1 MLFQKK
7 IELNPTL
14 FVVARTPQTLRN
26 IARPIKKGRKLQC
39 QCCRSLVKKNIY
51 VLKILYVL
59 KKRRLKMNVVPLPA
73 QILSEIF
80 CVR

>member
-26 IARPIKKGRKLQC
+26 IARPIKKGRKLHC

-59 KKRRLKMNVVPLPA
+59 KKRRLKMDVVPLPA
-73 QILSEIF
+73 QIFSEIF